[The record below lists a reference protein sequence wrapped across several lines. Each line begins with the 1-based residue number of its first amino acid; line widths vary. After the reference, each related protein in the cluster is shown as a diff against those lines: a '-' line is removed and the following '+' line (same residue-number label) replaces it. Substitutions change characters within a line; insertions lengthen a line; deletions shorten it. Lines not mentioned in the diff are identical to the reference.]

1 MNGFVA
7 ILLAFLGVA
16 MFSGSL
22 WMQRDWLP
30 QSRVQEELQAVS
42 IDNEPEAEKTKPE
55 ESSQGEAW
63 AMDHVI
69 LK

>member
-30 QSRVQEELQAVS
+30 QSRVQEELRAVS
-42 IDNEPEAEKTKPE
+42 IDNEPEVEKTKPE
-55 ESSQGEAW
+55 EPVQGDAW
-63 AMDHVI
+63 ATDHVL